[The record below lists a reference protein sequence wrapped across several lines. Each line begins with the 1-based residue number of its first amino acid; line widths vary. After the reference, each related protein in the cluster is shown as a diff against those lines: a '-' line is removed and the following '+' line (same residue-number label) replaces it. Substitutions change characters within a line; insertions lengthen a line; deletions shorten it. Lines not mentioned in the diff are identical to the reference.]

1 MARPN
6 VYAHCM
12 MPAWR
17 PLAGNAVFVKVAMI
31 PGTAIA
37 PHADNLGGSGGN
49 SQKKSLLCF
58 VTSVFAVQRVVIMET
73 LNIFRGN
80 FTIDDNILLFAG
92 ICANKT
98 YDRWTRDVF
107 CNQVFTSQ

>member
-49 SQKKSLLCF
+49 SQKKSRLCLVSNCF
-58 VTSVFAVQRVVIMET
+58 AGARVLMAAKYVMWCGNFAV
-73 LNIFRGN
+73 G
-80 FTIDDNILLFAG
+80 DDIIPVAG
-92 ICANKT
+92 ICANKL
-98 YDRWTRDVF
+98 
-107 CNQVFTSQ
+107 